1 MTQPWK
7 PMLAAKPDP
16 EDIDNILPTLRFPL
30 LGSPKL
36 DGIRA
41 TVQNGK
47 LYSRS
52 LKLIPNKQMQTAWAK
67 QDLNGLDGEIVV
79 GPPTAEDC
87 FNRSTSVVMSR
98 DRSME
103 GARFYVFDSL
113 DDVEPFS
120 IRVSNASLTANQRGF
135 LNLQG
140 VIASSERW
148 ITPVEHTLLKNIQQ
162 LLKYEEKCLKQ
173 GYEGIMLRDP
183 KGAYKQGRSTLKEGG
198 LIAVKRFVDAEA
210 VVLDTYEQEE
220 NTNEKTINE
229 LGRSKRSTH
238 KAGKVGKDTLG
249 GFVVQMGEVGTLK
262 GKVVAFHKKGAPF
275 NTQPAFN
282 IGTGQGLTDAL
293 RKELW
298 GKRKGLVGQII
309 KFRYQKIGTMVA
321 PRQPIFL
328 GFRDPKDL

>member
-1 MTQPWK
+1 
-7 PMLAAKPDP
+7 MLAAKPDP

-52 LKLIPNKQMQTAWAK
+52 LKLIPNKQMQNAWGTK
-67 QDLNGLDGEIVV
+67 DLNGLDGEIVV

-98 DRSME
+98 DKSME

-120 IRVSNASLTANQRGF
+120 IRVNNASLTANQRGF

-173 GYEGIMLRDP
+173 GYEGIMLRDQN
-183 KGAYKQGRSTLKEGG
+183 GAYKQGRSTLKEGG

-249 GFVVQMGEVGTLK
+249 GFVVRLCIKDGDRACNYL
-262 GKVVAFHKKGAPF
+262 F
-275 NTQPAFN
+275 NKPCVCHPEFN